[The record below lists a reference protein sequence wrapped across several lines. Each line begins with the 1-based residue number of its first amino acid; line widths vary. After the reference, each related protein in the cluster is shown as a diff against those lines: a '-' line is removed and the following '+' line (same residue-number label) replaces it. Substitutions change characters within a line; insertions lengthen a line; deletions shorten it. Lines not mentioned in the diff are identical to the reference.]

1 MRPSSTRT
9 QSPGTSDPDGSRP
22 SASTD
27 RSVTDSLRI
36 PLAVLRR
43 RADPRRLDRT
53 VVLDDLRVGG
63 VSILD
68 GRVEL
73 SLEAEARGAEVV
85 VTGAL
90 VARWAG
96 ECRRCLEPLGGRL
109 DLRVNEVMAAT
120 GSGTSDED
128 ASDAYPL
135 DGDDADLEAVVRD
148 ALLLALPI
156 SPLCDERCTGP
167 DPERFPATGGP
178 GDVEAGPVGDPRWA
192 VLDVLRGDDGSDAG

>member
-1 MRPSSTRT
+1 M
-9 QSPGTSDPDGSRP
+9 
-22 SASTD
+22 
-27 RSVTDSLRI
+27 
-36 PLAVLRR
+36 
-43 RADPRRLDRT
+43 
-53 VVLDDLRVGG
+53 VLDDLRVGG

-68 GRVEL
+68 GRVDL
-73 SLEAEARGAEVV
+73 SLEAEARGVDVV
-85 VTGAL
+85 VTGSL

-96 ECRRCLEPLGGRL
+96 ECRRCLEPLVGRL

-135 DGDDADLEAVVRD
+135 DGDDADLEPVVRD

-156 SPLCDERCTGP
+156 SPLCDERCAGP
-167 DPERFPATGGP
+167 DPERFPAAGGP

>member
-1 MRPSSTRT
+1 
-9 QSPGTSDPDGSRP
+9 
-22 SASTD
+22 
-27 RSVTDSLRI
+27 
-36 PLAVLRR
+36 
-43 RADPRRLDRT
+43 

-135 DGDDADLEAVVRD
+135 DGDDADLEPVVRD

-178 GDVEAGPVGDPRWA
+178 EDVEAGPVGDPRWA

>member
-1 MRPSSTRT
+1 MRPSSTRM
-9 QSPGTSDPDGSRP
+9 QSPETSDPDGSMP
-22 SASTD
+22 SAPID

-36 PLAVLRR
+36 SLAVLRR

-53 VVLDDLRVGG
+53 VVLGDLRVGG

-68 GRVEL
+68 GQVDL

-90 VARWAG
+90 VARWEG

-120 GSGTSDED
+120 GSRTSEDD
-128 ASDAYPL
+128 ASDVYPL
-135 DGDDADLEAVVRD
+135 DGDDADLEPVVRD

-156 SPLCDERCTGP
+156 SPLCDELCAGP
-167 DPERFPATGGP
+167 DPERFPATSGTGE
-178 GDVEAGPVGDPRWA
+178 VEAGPVGDPRWA
-192 VLDVLRGDDGSDAG
+192 VLDALRGDDGPDPG